1 MSAPTQLLE
10 TLRSAQ
16 LDHHY
21 ASFCYHGITQLD
33 ALARLSMQ
41 DYSMLG
47 VNSMDDRKRLFQL
60 IQTLKSENPHYQD
73 SLSNSLN
80 MMDNNRQNS
89 SNSGSFLPR
98 YQSSNASPNTSQ
110 NYSPHSGKYM
120 DSSVPSH
127 LQGLNMSKD
136 INMTTSPTQHH
147 KQFNKLKMGALSNS
161 RSNTPQR
168 SLTSSKNNLFD
179 DYNYNNDMD
188 SPNANGNLNNNMNI
202 YSKTIH
208 GGSVNS
214 SNNSINNNGNGSSS
228 GFGTM
233 NSRIKKATPLPATI
247 AKKNAQPLLN
257 AYGLPISSGNATL
270 SRGNKS
276 SVDLTDKIRVCV
288 RKRPLNKNE
297 LRRGESDI
305 TELAGKRTLV
315 INEQK
320 TKVDL
325 TRYIE
330 RHAFTFDDV
339 FDSNITNE
347 EVYKRTAAPLVDYIF
362 TGGKATCFAYGQTGS
377 GKTYTM
383 LNEKNGLYVLAA
395 SDIFSMLNQPE
406 YVNIIPHVSFYEI
419 YQGQL
424 YDLLNARKKLFARE
438 DGKQQVCIAGLTEY
452 ECFSVDDLM
461 KIFGHGNNVRS
472 TGATGANA
480 DSSRSHAI
488 LQICLKDKSK
498 KMSVFGKFSF
508 IDLAGSERGADRGD
522 ADRQTRMEGSEIN
535 KSLLALKECI
545 RALDQVSK
553 HTPFRQSKLTQV
565 LKDSFI
571 GNSKTCMIA
580 TVSPNSGSCEHTLN
594 TLRYAD
600 RVKELKRE
608 NYEDED
614 EEIMDNFESQGDDE
628 SDFGTSHNDYLADDF
643 IKVDQPSNLFDEE
656 LPSTID
662 EDLLLDQE
670 FPSEKLDYSSPD
682 LSEDDYMATNNI
694 KKSASNS
701 DDKRRKLQNKGL
713 SSQSRSNN
721 SSYITPESSN
731 TRLPNL
737 GLLNNESNIMSSTPN
752 LSNSSNNNS
761 STTKKNISKSNSIN
775 SINNINSSNTIGTTN
790 SVTLNRYHHQHSK
803 SSIPTS
809 SIPTPSSANSSKIPY
824 KIAPLTS
831 SMEVLD
837 LSKEISN
844 EEFIRLHRKHVR
856 DITELNRADGKL
868 LTNYTL
874 QMSQFNTSQ
883 DKNTFKNYLLELK
896 PIIEQ
901 KLQSINEIRAIIQ
914 QALDSQQLY

>member
-33 ALARLSMQ
+33 ALTRLSMQ

-60 IQTLKSENPHYQD
+60 IQTLKSENSHYQD

-80 MMDNNRQNS
+80 MMDNNRQNT

-98 YQSSNASPNTSQ
+98 YQPSNSPPSSNQ

-120 DSSVPSH
+120 DPTTPTH

-136 INMTTSPTQHH
+136 INMTSSPTQHY
-147 KQFNKLKMGALSNS
+147 KQFSKVKGSLSNS

-168 SLTSSKNNLFD
+168 SLSGSKNNLFD
-179 DYNYNNDMD
+179 DYDIDNSNM
-188 SPNANGNLNNNMNI
+188 NGNLNGNMNM
-202 YSKTIH
+202 YSKSLH
-208 GGSVNS
+208 GGNNNPSNS
-214 SNNSINNNGNGSSS
+214 SLNNNGNGSNS
-228 GFGTM
+228 GFGTL
-233 NSRIKKATPLPATI
+233 NSRIKKATPLPITI

-257 AYGLPISSGNATL
+257 AYGLPISAGGATL
-270 SRGNKS
+270 SRGNKNS
-276 SVDLTDKIRVCV
+276 NVDLTDKIRVCV

-347 EVYKRTAAPLVDYIF
+347 DVYKRTAAPLVDYIF

-395 SDIFSMLNQPE
+395 SDIFSMLNHPE

-488 LQICLKDKSK
+488 LQICLKDKTK
-498 KMSVFGKFSF
+498 KMAVFGKFSF

-643 IKVDQPSNLFDEE
+643 IKVDQQSNLFDEE

-670 FPSEKLDYSSPD
+670 FPTEKLDYSSPD
-682 LSEDDYMATNNI
+682 LSDDDYMVTNNM
-694 KKSASNS
+694 KKSGSNS
-701 DDKRRKLQNKGL
+701 EDKRMKFQTKGL
-713 SSQSRSNN
+713 SNQSRSSN
-721 SSYITPESSN
+721 SSYITPENSN

-737 GLLNNESNIMSSTPN
+737 GILNNENNAIPT
-752 LSNSSNNNS
+752 LSNQNNKKSISKNNS
-761 STTKKNISKSNSIN
+761 ISSL
-775 SINNINSSNTIGTTN
+775 NNVNTSNTIGTTN
-790 SVTLNRYHHQHSK
+790 SVTLNRYQHQHSK
-803 SSIPTS
+803 SNISNS
-809 SIPTPSSANSSKIPY
+809 SIPTPSSANSSKLPY
-824 KIAPLTS
+824 KVTPITS

-874 QMSQFNTSQ
+874 QMSQFNSSQ
-883 DKNTFKNYLLELK
+883 DKNAFRNYLLELK

-901 KLQSINEIRAIIQ
+901 ITI
-914 QALDSQQLY
+914 Y

>member
-33 ALARLSMQ
+33 ALTRLSMQ

-60 IQTLKSENPHYQD
+60 IQTLKSENSHYQD

-80 MMDNNRQNS
+80 MMDNNRQNT

-98 YQSSNASPNTSQ
+98 YQPSNSPPSSNQ

-120 DSSVPSH
+120 DPTTPTH

-136 INMTTSPTQHH
+136 INMTSSPTQHY
-147 KQFNKLKMGALSNS
+147 KQFSKVKGSLSNS

-168 SLTSSKNNLFD
+168 SLSGSKNNLFD
-179 DYNYNNDMD
+179 DYDIDNSNM
-188 SPNANGNLNNNMNI
+188 NGNLNGNMNM
-202 YSKTIH
+202 YSKSLH
-208 GGSVNS
+208 GGNNNPSNS
-214 SNNSINNNGNGSSS
+214 SLNNNGNGSNS
-228 GFGTM
+228 GFGTL
-233 NSRIKKATPLPATI
+233 NSRIKKATPLPITI

-257 AYGLPISSGNATL
+257 AYGLPISAGGATL
-270 SRGNKS
+270 SRGNKNS
-276 SVDLTDKIRVCV
+276 NVDLTDKIRVCV

-347 EVYKRTAAPLVDYIF
+347 DVYKRTAAPLVDYIF

-395 SDIFSMLNQPE
+395 SDIFSMLNHPE

-488 LQICLKDKSK
+488 LQICLKDKTK
-498 KMSVFGKFSF
+498 KMAVFGKFSF

-643 IKVDQPSNLFDEE
+643 IKVDQQSNLFDEE

-670 FPSEKLDYSSPD
+670 FPTEKLDYSSPD
-682 LSEDDYMATNNI
+682 LSDDDYMVTNNM
-694 KKSASNS
+694 KKSGSNS
-701 DDKRRKLQNKGL
+701 EDKRMKFQTKGL
-713 SSQSRSNN
+713 SNQSRSSN
-721 SSYITPESSN
+721 SSYITPENSN

-737 GLLNNESNIMSSTPN
+737 GILNNENNAIPT
-752 LSNSSNNNS
+752 LSNQNNKKSISKNNS
-761 STTKKNISKSNSIN
+761 ISSL
-775 SINNINSSNTIGTTN
+775 NNVNTSNTIGTTN
-790 SVTLNRYHHQHSK
+790 SVTLNRYQHQHSK
-803 SSIPTS
+803 SNISNS
-809 SIPTPSSANSSKIPY
+809 SIPTPSSANSSKLPY
-824 KIAPLTS
+824 KVTPITS

-874 QMSQFNTSQ
+874 QMSQFNSSQ
-883 DKNTFKNYLLELK
+883 DKNAFRNYLLELK

-914 QALDSQQLY
+914 QTLDSQGLN

>member
-1 MSAPTQLLE
+1 M
-10 TLRSAQ
+10 
-16 LDHHY
+16 
-21 ASFCYHGITQLD
+21 
-33 ALARLSMQ
+33 
-41 DYSMLG
+41 
-47 VNSMDDRKRLFQL
+47 
-60 IQTLKSENPHYQD
+60 
-73 SLSNSLN
+73 
-80 MMDNNRQNS
+80 
-89 SNSGSFLPR
+89 
-98 YQSSNASPNTSQ
+98 
-110 NYSPHSGKYM
+110 
-120 DSSVPSH
+120 
-127 LQGLNMSKD
+127 
-136 INMTTSPTQHH
+136 
-147 KQFNKLKMGALSNS
+147 NK
-161 RSNTPQR
+161 
-168 SLTSSKNNLFD
+168 
-179 DYNYNNDMD
+179 
-188 SPNANGNLNNNMNI
+188 
-202 YSKTIH
+202 
-208 GGSVNS
+208 
-214 SNNSINNNGNGSSS
+214 
-228 GFGTM
+228 
-233 NSRIKKATPLPATI
+233 
-247 AKKNAQPLLN
+247 
-257 AYGLPISSGNATL
+257 
-270 SRGNKS
+270 
-276 SVDLTDKIRVCV
+276 
-288 RKRPLNKNE
+288 
-297 LRRGESDI
+297 
-305 TELAGKRTLV
+305 
-315 INEQK
+315 K

-339 FDSNITNE
+339 FDSNVTNE
-347 EVYKRTAAPLVDYIF
+347 QVYRRTAAPLVDYIF

-395 SDIFSMLNQPE
+395 SDIFNMLNHPE

-643 IKVDQPSNLFDEE
+643 IKVDQQSILFDEE
-656 LPSTID
+656 LPSAID

-670 FPSEKLDYSSPD
+670 FPSEKLDYSSPE
-682 LSEDDYMATNNI
+682 LSDDDDYMMTNNLNMN
-694 KKSASNS
+694 KKSDKNN

-721 SSYITPESSN
+721 SSYITPENSN
-731 TRLPNL
+731 TRLPSIPS
-737 GLLNNESNIMSSTPN
+737 LNDSNNMNGIPT
-752 LSNSSNNNS
+752 LSNHS
-761 STTKKNISKSNSIN
+761 KKKSISKSNSIN
-775 SINNINSSNTIGTTN
+775 SINNINTMNTMGTTN
-790 SVTLNRYHHQHSK
+790 SVTLNRYQHQHSK

-809 SIPTPSSANSSKIPY
+809 SIPTPSSTNSSKLPY
-824 KIAPLTS
+824 KISPLTS

-914 QALDSQQLY
+914 QTLDSQGLN